1 MELYCN
7 TIQTPVGE
15 LKLVAHDAA
24 LVAVLWVHEY
34 ERLFANQTL
43 KVNDHHPILEQVK
56 LQLEE
61 YFKGQRTK
69 FDLKL
74 DMHGTEFQKKVW
86 QALQSIPFGETRS
99 YLQIATQIGNPKA
112 VRAVGAANGRNPV
125 SIIVPCHRVIGANG
139 KLVGYAGGV
148 DNKTKLL
155 DLEQS

>member
-15 LKLVAHDAA
+15 LKLVVHDAA

-34 ERLFANQTL
+34 ERLFANQIL
-43 KVNDHHPILEQVK
+43 KVNDHHPILKQAK

-139 KLVGYAGGV
+139 KLVGYAGGM